1 MLKTIVII
9 IISIISIIVISFVVN
24 HSIGDNKAVTKL
36 IVGQKTVDFE
46 TDWKSQTNSYMTC
59 SQYFW
64 VSQNRNTSRSPF
76 ILVLKWPA
84 EILVSRYE
92 ISLKSVGANRVK

>member
-46 TDWKSQTNSYMTC
+46 T
-59 SQYFW
+59 
-64 VSQNRNTSRSPF
+64 
-76 ILVLKWPA
+76 
-84 EILVSRYE
+84 E
-92 ISLKSVGANRVK
+92 